1 MREGL
6 GTRLHGNKLGF
17 SGVDWLFNGLFSECR
32 VHQWGSPC
40 CVPSF
45 WLALLMGGVAIA
57 MSICI
62 NVVSESHFGL
72 ISLTLFYKS
81 FGEMDELYPTR
92 NWYV

>member
-1 MREGL
+1 
-6 GTRLHGNKLGF
+6 
-17 SGVDWLFNGLFSECR
+17 
-32 VHQWGSPC
+32 
-40 CVPSF
+40 
-45 WLALLMGGVAIA
+45 MGGVAIA